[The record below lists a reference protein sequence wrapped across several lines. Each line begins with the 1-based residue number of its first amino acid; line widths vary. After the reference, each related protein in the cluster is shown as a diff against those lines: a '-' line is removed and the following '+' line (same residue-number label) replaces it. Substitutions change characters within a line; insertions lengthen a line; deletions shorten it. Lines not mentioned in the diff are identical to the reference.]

1 MNSYIVLY
9 INNTIYIALKDDWK
23 RRQDTNNTVYTVE
36 FGDPVNEIVLMTN
49 HVTAYRTW
57 DMLKDDEQVRLT
69 EFIDKQDY
77 I

>member
-9 INNTIYIALKDDWK
+9 ITNTIYIALEDDWD
-23 RRQDTNNTVYTVE
+23 RRQDNNNTVYTLE
-36 FGDPVNEIVLMTN
+36 FGDPINEIVLMTK

-69 EFIDKQDY
+69 EFLDKQDY